1 MEYRYPIFVISE
13 INILRIAIIRDLTRN
28 IDDYFLIPFYR
39 SSISCWNN
47 VSLIRP
53 VHVDLQII
61 SLANFSYCELP
72 HKSSSIR
79 ILVYIFA
86 LRAQTFFSRTFFDSP
101 RMVYRRNE
109 ETTFRIFE
117 IVGFFVGEKA
127 ASMCD
132 ESGRKRE
139 DEKIRRHD
147 RCWKNFSPP
156 PLISLIGRR
165 WLWRRPNPFKTAAT
179 GAQWSV

>member
-47 VSLIRP
+47 VSLIRS

-101 RMVYRRNE
+101 RNWCTAETISRHLHEARNNISNIRNRRF
-109 ETTFRIFE
+109 FRWRKSSFY
-117 IVGFFVGEKA
+117 VRRKWKEK
-127 ASMCD
+127 
-132 ESGRKRE
+132 GRTRK
-139 DEKIRRHD
+139 
-147 RCWKNFSPP
+147 
-156 PLISLIGRR
+156 
-165 WLWRRPNPFKTAAT
+165 
-179 GAQWSV
+179 

>member
-101 RMVYRRNE
+101 RNWCTAETISRHLHEARNNISNIWNRRFFRWRKSSFYVRRKWKEKGGRENKKARSMLE
-109 ETTFRIFE
+109 E
-117 IVGFFVGEKA
+117 FFPP
-127 ASMCD
+127 SPY
-132 ESGRKRE
+132 
-139 DEKIRRHD
+139 
-147 RCWKNFSPP
+147 FSYWEAVTLTSP
-156 PLISLIGRR
+156 
-165 WLWRRPNPFKTAAT
+165 
-179 GAQWSV
+179 